1 VIRKF
6 FHFVHDTSVALY
18 RLTHGKFGG
27 RVQGLQ
33 VLLLTTIG
41 RKTVEERTTPL
52 GYFMEDGNYIIT
64 ASNAGR
70 DTHLAWFHN
79 LRANPRVRIEI
90 KDRQIEAEAEV
101 AHSEKRSSLW
111 SQLISLSPAYANYAK
126 KTSREIP
133 LVILR
138 PLKDR

>member
-41 RKTVEERTTPL
+41 RKTGEKRTTSL
-52 GYFMEDGNYIIT
+52 GYFMDDSNYIIT

-70 DTHLAWFHN
+70 DTHPAWFHN
-79 LRANPRVRIEI
+79 LRANPHVRIEI
-90 KDRQIEAEAEV
+90 KDRQMEAEAEV
-101 AHSEKRSSLW
+101 APPKKRSSLW

-126 KTSREIP
+126 KTRREIP

-138 PLKDR
+138 PLKNG